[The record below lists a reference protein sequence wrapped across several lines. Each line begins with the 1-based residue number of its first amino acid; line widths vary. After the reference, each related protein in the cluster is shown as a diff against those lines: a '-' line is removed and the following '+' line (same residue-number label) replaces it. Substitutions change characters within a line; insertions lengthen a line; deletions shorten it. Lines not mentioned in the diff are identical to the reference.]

1 MGREYF
7 DLFYIN
13 IPEPIANEL
22 VIVDCLR
29 NLMQTYHQ
37 QGFWSNGW
45 TDFDMWLLNRHGIME
60 RYAYLWLEKLKF
72 ALNPC
77 LFHGYVEIY
86 QKVDSQN
93 VDI

>member
-1 MGREYF
+1 
-7 DLFYIN
+7 
-13 IPEPIANEL
+13 
-22 VIVDCLR
+22 
-29 NLMQTYHQ
+29 
-37 QGFWSNGW
+37 
-45 TDFDMWLLNRHGIME
+45 ME